1 MDTAQVTHSIR
12 AGGVGRAVARVPG
25 SCGELAQGLIDG
37 DYFLVSCPID
47 MYATASVEISQG
59 CGRVFAPYHAP
70 KAGGAVALTLAHFG
84 RSDMD
89 ASLRLSS
96 PLPRGKGMASSTA
109 DVSAAIAATAAA
121 LGHGDEMPPE
131 EIGRLALSIEPSD
144 GLMLSGISIFDH
156 KHGTAARTLGPAPQM
171 RVAILDFG
179 GNVDTLEFN
188 NVDRQ
193 DTLRRLQ
200 TRFEEAFTLIARGIE
215 DGCAEDVA
223 AGATLSAT
231 ANQEILFKPRLDAV
245 LTLADELGALGV
257 NVAHSGTVIGMLF
270 DDDARLSA
278 DAASQIP
285 KRLPGIKHIYDR
297 RIVNGGVFPVEE
309 TERWQP

>member
-1 MDTAQVTHSIR
+1 
-12 AGGVGRAVARVPG
+12 
-25 SCGELAQGLIDG
+25 
-37 DYFLVSCPID
+37 
-47 MYATASVEISQG
+47 MYATASVEVSQG
-59 CGRVFAPYHAP
+59 SGRVFAPSHAP
-70 KAGGAVALTLAHFG
+70 KASRAVALTLAHFG
-84 RSDMD
+84 CSYVD

-121 LGHGDEMPPE
+121 LGHGDDMPPQ

-144 GLMLSGISIFDH
+144 GLMLPGISIFDH
-156 KHGTAARTLGPAPQM
+156 RNGTVAKTLGEVPPM
-171 RVAILDFG
+171 RVVVLDFG
-179 GNVDTLEFN
+179 GDVDTLEFN
-188 NVDRQ
+188 NVDRH

-200 TRFEEAFTLIARGIE
+200 PRFEEALALIARGIE
-215 DGCAEDVA
+215 DGRAEYVA

-231 ANQEILFKPRLDAV
+231 ANQQVIYKPQLDV
-245 LTLADELGALGV
+245 VMSLADELGALGV

-270 DDDARLSA
+270 DDDARLTA

-285 KRLPGIKHIYDR
+285 KRLPGIRRIYDR